1 MNDDFFAG
9 LEHFRDELRTPRRSG
24 MAAVMTAAGSAAFES
39 LTATVTTA
47 AIGAS
52 ASVAAAERPLET
64 GAWVA
69 ADTRRI
75 ARIVFARSRWPVASA
90 GSAGFAGK
98 QQLGFLRDA
107 CFSDGF
113 ARGSGNHLGFGVNLL
128 DFERLPRGLHFR
140 AVLLLFGFG
149 VVELNFVFF
158 LSCFVQVEVLAQ
170 GGGMFGALLSDI
182 RGEVSAT
189 RGAVGFDLRDIF
201 RGETGSGFS
210 VSLFHRFSFFYGLG
224 FFFRI
229 FLFEDGAAN
238 DRVSLGFRGSFFV
251 LGFHEIGRESSDLI
265 VV

>member
-1 MNDDFFAG
+1 MG
-9 LEHFRDELRTPRRSG
+9 
-24 MAAVMTAAGSAAFES
+24 AVMTAAGPPAFES

-47 AIGAS
+47 AIRAS
-52 ASVAAAERPLET
+52 ATVAAAERPLET

-90 GSAGFAGK
+90 GSAGFAGE

-170 GGGMFGALLSDI
+170 GSGMFGALLSDI
-182 RGEVSAT
+182 RGKVSAI
-189 RGAVGFDLRDIF
+189 RGAAGFDLRDIF
-201 RGETGSGFS
+201 RAETGSGFS
-210 VSLFHRFSFFYGLG
+210 MNLFHRFFYGFG

-229 FLFEDGAAN
+229 FLFEDGATN

-251 LGFHEIGRESSDLI
+251 LGFHEIGRESRDLI